1 MRGSTFLGAVIGFL
15 VGASLGLLLCQGNAC
30 VTWFHD
36 LSPVI
41 VLALGVIGLLLG
53 VIGGAIYGG
62 WVSGDYSG

>member
-1 MRGSTFLGAVIGFL
+1 M
-15 VGASLGLLLCQGNAC
+15 
-30 VTWFHD
+30 TWFHD